1 MFNIILYFIIFCII
15 IYFIFQGLVNLSS
28 SLFLIDEHFLDRI
41 KDFNDRISQNFKNSS
56 SEIENN
62 KKLNTHLRY
71 DFFISLALGI
81 IWFIFPILLFQFR
94 KSELAYMS
102 PDTPYLGQFL
112 AIVTLLTCI
121 IPIKT
126 LKKPNKDKKLV
137 LGTKLFCALSI
148 LIIQFI
154 FIYYLQRINY
164 FSIVT
169 LILISIWM
177 SNSVLGLSVSLV
189 NSDFN

>member
-1 MFNIILYFIIFCII
+1 
-15 IYFIFQGLVNLSS
+15 
-28 SLFLIDEHFLDRI
+28 
-41 KDFNDRISQNFKNSS
+41 
-56 SEIENN
+56 
-62 KKLNTHLRY
+62 
-71 DFFISLALGI
+71 
-81 IWFIFPILLFQFR
+81 
-94 KSELAYMS
+94 MS

-189 NSDFN
+189 NTDFN